1 MLAVSRPRPT
11 ARAAF
16 TLIELLVVIAII
28 ALLIGILLPSL
39 GAARRSGQGLVAMS
53 NMRQI
58 AMAATMYGDANKER
72 YPATMSPP
80 PGGIPE
86 TINFWD
92 VQGYQNALNEYI
104 GGMQGGVDEGGN
116 ERSKKNVW
124 YDPADP
130 DRLVPAMWGSF
141 SDNGLI
147 TGAGARFQDIQR
159 PNSTVYAALRH
170 SRWSEVVGVDVPD
183 PLPVSNPAD
192 PFWSTE
198 FFDMCFDPWSD
209 STDPSDPYYWRNG
222 KAAPPVEL
230 FPEEPGATEWAQQ
243 IEGRKPGF
251 AQDAKGRYGK
261 GGYYSLCDGSVR
273 FMQFEE
279 TYTSPNNNMWS
290 TR

>member
-1 MLAVSRPRPT
+1 MHT
-11 ARAAF
+11 ASSTASHARTGF

-39 GAARRSGQGLVAMS
+39 GKARLAGRGIVCAS

-58 AMAATMYGDANKER
+58 AMAALMYCDANKER
-72 YPATMSPP
+72 FPRTMEPP

-104 GGMQGGVDEGGN
+104 GGMQGGVDEGGR
-116 ERSKKNVW
+116 ERSKANVW

-130 DRLVPAMWGSF
+130 DKNVPAMWGSF

-147 TGAGARFQDIQR
+147 TGAGARLADIQR
-159 PNSTVYAALRH
+159 PSSTVYAALRH
-170 SRWSEVVGVDVPD
+170 SRWSEVVEVDVPN

-209 STDPSDPYYWRNG
+209 STDPADPYFWQRG

-230 FPEEPGATEWAQQ
+230 FPGEPGATEWAQQ
-243 IEGRKPGF
+243 IEGRKPGI
-251 AQDAKGRYGK
+251 AVDGRGRYGK
-261 GGYYSLCDGSVR
+261 GGWYSFCDGHVS
-273 FMQFEE
+273 FMQFED
-279 TYTSPNNNMWS
+279 TYKAPNNNMWS
-290 TR
+290 IK